1 MRNSIGVYTSMPRKS
16 LLFTAILLILTG
28 CAAKMRKPLPICP
41 GKESVAE
48 ALVALQLQ
56 SLNMTSLYAKGKS
69 RLQYYDDKGKKHKEN
84 LTIRFSVKSSD
95 EIYLRGDMSIVPKA
109 VILGTNKNEFWLAV
123 KPKEISTY
131 WWGTWSE
138 LDSSEGLLINP
149 KTLLEALGITK
160 IDIGADWSLSNEGP
174 FDVLTQQDKGVLI
187 KKIYIY
193 CCNYTTRKIEHF
205 NTDGRILARVEME
218 EYKNVTEKFSVP
230 SRIVVT
236 TFGGDK
242 KEDSFSIK
250 FDFNSIR
257 QQEFTEKQ
265 SSLFEPFPRQGFKY
279 VLKLVNGRWV
289 EQSQ

>member
-1 MRNSIGVYTSMPRKS
+1 MPRKS

-69 RLQYYDDKGKKHKEN
+69 RLQYYDNGKKRKEN
-84 LTIRFSVKSSD
+84 LTIRFLVKSPD

-109 VILGTNKNEFWLAV
+109 VILGTNKREFWLAV

-149 KTLLEALGITK
+149 KTLLEALGVTK

-174 FDVLTQQDKGVLI
+174 FDVLIQRDRGIVV
-187 KKIYIY
+187 KKIYIF
-193 CCNYTTRKIEHF
+193 CCDYTTRKIEYF
-205 NTDGRILARVEME
+205 NADGKILARVEME
-218 EYKNVTEKFSVP
+218 EYKKVTEKFFIP
-230 SRIVVT
+230 GRITVVT
-236 TFGGDK
+236 YGGDK

-250 FDFNSIR
+250 FNFDSIKR
-257 QQEFTEKQ
+257 QEFTEKQ
-265 SSLFEPFPRQGFKY
+265 NSFFEPVPRQGFKY